1 MSWKVSIS
9 DQAQKELKKMDRQD
23 RELILSYL
31 ETRIDGCTTPRI
43 HGEALKQN
51 LAGYWRYRIGKY
63 RILCELAD
71 EVVTVYVFK
80 VEHRRSAY
88 LK

>member
-1 MSWKVSIS
+1 MKWKVSIS
-9 DQAQKELKKMDRQD
+9 TQAEKELRKLDRQD

-31 ETRIDGCTTPRI
+31 ETRLEGCASPRQY
-43 HGEALKQN
+43 GEALKQN

-63 RILCELAD
+63 RILCELVD
-71 EVVTVYVFK
+71 EVVTVYVIK
-80 VEHRRSAY
+80 IEHRRSVY

>member
-1 MSWKVSIS
+1 MHWTISYS
-9 DQAQKELKKMDRQD
+9 DQAAKALQKIDRQD
-23 RELILSYL
+23 RELIMTYMRERIGGQVNPRAFGSALS
-31 ETRIDGCTTPRI
+31 
-43 HGEALKQN
+43 AN

-71 EVVTVYVFK
+71 EVVTVYVLK
-80 VEHRRSAY
+80 VEHRRSVY

>member
-1 MSWKVSIS
+1 MSWKVNIS
-9 DQAQKELKKMDRQD
+9 DQAQKELKKLDRQD

-31 ETRIDGCTTPRI
+31 ETRIDGCDNPRT

-71 EVVTVYVFK
+71 EIVTVYVLK
-80 VEHRRSAY
+80 VEHRRSVY

>member
-1 MSWKVSIS
+1 
-9 DQAQKELKKMDRQD
+9 MDRQD

-31 ETRIDGCTTPRI
+31 ENRLEGCTNPRQY
-43 HGEALKQN
+43 GDAVNQN

-63 RILCELAD
+63 RILYELVD
-71 EVVTVYVFK
+71 EVVTVCAIK
-80 VEHRRSAY
+80 IEHRRSVY

>member
-1 MSWKVSIS
+1 MNWKVSIS
-9 DQAQKELKKMDRQD
+9 EQAQRELKKMDRQD

-31 ETRIDGCTTPRI
+31 ETRIDGCADPRL

-51 LAGYWRYRIGKY
+51 LTGYWRYRIGKY
-63 RILCELAD
+63 RILCELVD
-71 EVVTVYVFK
+71 DIVMVYVIK
-80 VEHRRSAY
+80 VEHRRSEY

>member
-1 MSWKVSIS
+1 MNWKVSIS
-9 DQAQKELKKMDRQD
+9 EQAQRELKKMDRQD

-31 ETRIDGCTTPRI
+31 ETRIDGCADPRL

-51 LAGYWRYRIGKY
+51 LTGYWRYRIGKY
-63 RILCELAD
+63 RILCELVD
-71 EVVTVYVFK
+71 DIVMVYVIK
-80 VEHRRSAY
+80 VEHRRSVY